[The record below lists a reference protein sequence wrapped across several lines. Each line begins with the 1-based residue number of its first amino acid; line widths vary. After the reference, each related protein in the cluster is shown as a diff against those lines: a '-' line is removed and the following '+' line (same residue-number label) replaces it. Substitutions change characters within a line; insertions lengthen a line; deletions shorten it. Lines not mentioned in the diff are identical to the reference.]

1 MTIATLAHGA
11 RQSLARGLEALQA
24 ADVPPDL
31 FDVARPVAR
40 AMGALVELESA
51 PPALASERVEPA
63 LEALREGLRLLQL
76 PEHVDH
82 PAAERGMAAVA
93 ETLGAV
99 VELARHIEAGAAPS
113 VVRSRAR
120 TLTPEQ
126 TRLELAERARV
137 SNAEAETS
145 NERVTTRRNV
155 VIDPSL
161 RAVDA
166 PLSARGAS
174 NFYASLSGG
183 DVVTSGGLFV
193 ATYDVPEVGERVLL
207 KISMPGGHQFV
218 AKGVVVW
225 TRCQVDSAA
234 TSEGQVGPEDAPGF
248 GARLSEVAA
257 DGLALIRRYVKNRP
271 PLLHEGT

>member
-82 PAAERGMAAVA
+82 PAAARGMAAVA

-120 TLTPEQ
+120 TLTPAQ
-126 TRLELAERARV
+126 TRAELAQLARGAASEGRAP
-137 SNAEAETS
+137 AEHGS
-145 NERVTTRRNV
+145 KRRNV
-155 VIDPSL
+155 VIDPTL
-161 RAVDA
+161 RAIDA
-166 PLSARGAS
+166 PLDASGAS
-174 NFYASLSGG
+174 NFYAGLAGG

-193 ATYDVPEVGERVLL
+193 ATYDIPEIGERVLL
-207 KISMPGGHQFV
+207 KISMPGGHQFM
-218 AKGVVVW
+218 ARGVVAW
-225 TRCQVDSAA
+225 TRCQVDSGAS
-234 TSEGQVGPEDAPGF
+234 SEGLAESEDAPGF
-248 GARLSEVAA
+248 GARLAEVAA

>member
-24 ADVPPDL
+24 ADVPADL

-40 AMGALVELESA
+40 AMGALIDLESS

-99 VELARHIEAGAAPS
+99 VELARHLEAGAAPS
-113 VVRSRAR
+113 AVRSRAR
-120 TLTPEQ
+120 TLTPAQ
-126 TRLELAERARV
+126 TRLELAQLERASMVDPMASAEHV
-137 SNAEAETS
+137 S
-145 NERVTTRRNV
+145 TRRDV
-155 VIDPSL
+155 VLDPSL

-166 PLSARGAS
+166 PLGASGAS

-193 ATYDVPEVGERVLL
+193 ATDDAFAIGERVLL
-207 KISMPGGHQFV
+207 QIHMPGGQRFV
-218 AKGVVVW
+218 AKGVVAW
-225 TRCQVDSAA
+225 TRCLADSVSA
-234 TSEGQVGPEDAPGF
+234 SEGPEATAGF
-248 GARLSEVAA
+248 GARFTEVAA

-271 PLLHEGT
+271 PLLHEES